1 MTDTYSSCYIFE
13 NDFSAVLEQEMGQP
27 PGPRSGAGSLFRA
40 EPARG
45 KCHVICFSPRHDL
58 TVAEMG
64 AGEIASVVEAWW
76 VA

>member
-1 MTDTYSSCYIFE
+1 MD
-13 NDFSAVLEQEMGQP
+13 AP
-27 PGPRSGAGSLFRA
+27 PAPTTGAASLFRA

-64 AGEIASVVEAWW
+64 AEEIAKVVEAW
-76 VA
+76 